1 MPSLV
6 SSNLSCLVVLR
17 KAVKL
22 ESSARL
28 QPGGYDGAQ
37 GTARPTEDRR
47 DACPTTLFVKPIER
61 TAEFISRTR
70 FFGGGRK
77 LWMVDLLLQAN
88 PACSHFFASS
98 YWFAGL
104 AEASPYFF
112 CRSGVRSKA
121 SILVIPSPPRLI
133 V

>member
-1 MPSLV
+1 MATDGSRAPFGFGIRADFGFTKATNMPSLV

-17 KAVKL
+17 KAVTL

-37 GTARPTEDRR
+37 GTARPAEDRR

-70 FFGGGRK
+70 FFGGGEEI
-77 LWMVDLLLQAN
+77 MD
-88 PACSHFFASS
+88 
-98 YWFAGL
+98 G
-104 AEASPYFF
+104 
-112 CRSGVRSKA
+112 
-121 SILVIPSPPRLI
+121 
-133 V
+133 